1 MSIRIRKDIFTDS
14 AFPNN
19 TTNLQENP
27 MTTVQPMKAEKPH
40 IARNTNRTEKQKNDT
55 QEGIPIDFDNTKKL
69 MKTVKLIMGGKKP
82 QIVVNRNK
90 AEKFVMLSNT
100 NELIQNQGIENE
112 SKTESEKDQYKN
124 STDTEDQENNTIDN
138 GEDWFDARKF
148 LLQMNSSSNKR
159 QKLSFPNCS
168 TGKDSSDVNVNV
180 KDVNATSTTA
190 TENSKK
196 LRISNH
202 TKDATTTEISTSW
215 KFSNNTKDVVQTI
228 CQLCKVHYYFVN
240 MRVHTRKVHKLSIS
254 DYKAKYGNLD
264 RNIVEEIY
272 HKCGICSKAL
282 LFDSDS
288 MVLHT
293 KKHGLTHKEY
303 SSRYLTLVKP
313 QHAKSSEPKEK
324 SYKDHSAQELL
335 EQLQYM
341 IAHN

>member
-1 MSIRIRKDIFTDS
+1 
-14 AFPNN
+14 
-19 TTNLQENP
+19 
-27 MTTVQPMKAEKPH
+27 MTTVQPLKAEKPH
-40 IARNTNRTEKQKNDT
+40 IAGNTNRTEKKNNDT
-55 QEGIPIDFDNTKKL
+55 QVQEGIPIDSGNTEKL

-100 NELIQNQGIENE
+100 NELIKNQGESIEKE
-112 SKTESEKDQYKN
+112 SKTESEKDHYTS
-124 STDTEDQENNTIDN
+124 STDTEDKENNTIDN

-168 TGKDSSDVNVNV
+168 TGKDSSDITVNV

-202 TKDATTTEISTSW
+202 TKGATTTEISTSL

-228 CQLCKVHYYFVN
+228 CQLCKGHYYFVN

-324 SYKDHSAQELL
+324 SYKDLSAQELL
-335 EQLQYM
+335 EQLQNM

>member
-19 TTNLQENP
+19 TRNLQENP

-40 IARNTNRTEKQKNDT
+40 VAGNTNRTEKQKNDT
-55 QEGIPIDFDNTKKL
+55 QVQEGIPIDSGNTD
-69 MKTVKLIMGGKKP
+69 G
-82 QIVVNRNK
+82 
-90 AEKFVMLSNT
+90 
-100 NELIQNQGIENE
+100 
-112 SKTESEKDQYKN
+112 D
-124 STDTEDQENNTIDN
+124 
-138 GEDWFDARKF
+138 DWFDARKF

-168 TGKDSSDVNVNV
+168 TGKDSADVTVNV
-180 KDVNATSTTA
+180 KDLNATSTTA

-202 TKDATTTEISTSW
+202 TKDATTTELSTSL

-228 CQLCKVHYYFVN
+228 CQLCKGHYYFVN

-264 RNIVEEIY
+264 RNIAEEIY

-313 QHAKSSEPKEK
+313 QHAKSSKPKEK
-324 SYKDHSAQELL
+324 SYKDISAQELL
-335 EQLQYM
+335 EQLQDM